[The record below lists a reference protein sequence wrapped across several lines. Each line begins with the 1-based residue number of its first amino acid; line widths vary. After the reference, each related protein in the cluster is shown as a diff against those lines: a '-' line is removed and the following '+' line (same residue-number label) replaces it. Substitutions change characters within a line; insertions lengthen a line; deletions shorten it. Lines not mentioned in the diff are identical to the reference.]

1 VASPPTRVKPD
12 IAGEAT
18 GIRSQRTFRGGG
30 GQRAG
35 IDQSRSLGGPAGVE
49 ARATNVRREDITGA
63 TAGRETER
71 PVIAKKR
78 GNAQGAKGPH

>member
-1 VASPPTRVKPD
+1 MASPPTRVKPD

-18 GIRSQRTFRGGG
+18 GIGSQRTFRGGW

-35 IDQSRSLGGPAGVE
+35 IDPAGVE
-49 ARATNVRREDITGA
+49 ARATNVRREDIPGA
-63 TAGRETER
+63 TARQETER
-71 PVIAKKR
+71 PVVAEKR